1 MQQTA
6 WPPYAAGQF
15 LIFSASLYVF
25 DNILIETTTCLL
37 KYATCNIYTLLWYKL
52 ISYVDCTNIHHFN
65 LLPVLYFFNKF
76 YNINC
81 WTWIWYIH
89 WQNFQKRLIKRNDD
103 VIAGV
108 LVGLCQVPLVLVMCD
123 TLGGSSC
130 YATVVSQW
138 VVTERLQE
146 KFPYLARSR
155 GGMGNW
161 WQVC

>member
-1 MQQTA
+1 M
-6 WPPYAAGQF
+6 
-15 LIFSASLYVF
+15 
-25 DNILIETTTCLL
+25 
-37 KYATCNIYTLLWYKL
+37 
-52 ISYVDCTNIHHFN
+52 
-65 LLPVLYFFNKF
+65 
-76 YNINC
+76 
-81 WTWIWYIH
+81 
-89 WQNFQKRLIKRNDD
+89 
-103 VIAGV
+103 
-108 LVGLCQVPLVLVMCD
+108 GLCQVPLVLVMCD